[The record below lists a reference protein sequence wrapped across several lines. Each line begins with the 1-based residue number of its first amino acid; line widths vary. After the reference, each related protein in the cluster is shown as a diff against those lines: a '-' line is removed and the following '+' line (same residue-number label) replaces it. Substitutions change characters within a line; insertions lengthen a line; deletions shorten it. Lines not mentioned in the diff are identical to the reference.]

1 MHEIKKII
9 NEIEQR
15 GYKVKNF
22 SSLTI
27 GINSSTFK
35 IEGFKEKYLLKIYN
49 SSKINS
55 INRLEHEEKF
65 LTFLKDCKFQNV
77 PQVIF
82 SNKKEN

>member
-9 NEIEQR
+9 YEIEQR

-35 IEGFKEKYLLKIYN
+35 IEGFKENIYL
-49 SSKINS
+49 
-55 INRLEHEEKF
+55 KF
-65 LTFLKDCKFQNV
+65 II
-77 PQVIF
+77 QVKLIP
-82 SNKKEN
+82 

>member
-9 NEIEQR
+9 YEIEQR

-55 INRLEHEEKF
+55 INSPTGILSIIDK
-65 LTFLKDCKFQNV
+65 QNNL
-77 PQVIF
+77 PFDIKRIF
-82 SNKKEN
+82 YVH